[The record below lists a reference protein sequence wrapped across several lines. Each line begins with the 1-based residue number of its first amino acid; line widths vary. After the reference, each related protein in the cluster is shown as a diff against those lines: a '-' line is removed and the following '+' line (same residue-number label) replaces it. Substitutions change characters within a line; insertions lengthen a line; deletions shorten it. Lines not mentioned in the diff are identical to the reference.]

1 MPRVVEGSVTFDF
14 PNGFVVQK
22 LDDTT
27 FYKKHFQSFAQ
38 GSKAVD
44 FLAFDPKKSEL
55 WFLEVKDYRA
65 HRRIKTI
72 DLFDEIAQK
81 VLSSLA
87 CLLAMR
93 ANAVIPASYFRK
105 LLIRKMC
112 VTNCARKFVQL
123 ITKQNSRALYF
134 VETCRGK
141 HNKTQASKRREENFF
156 PSLLI
161 AIC

>member
-55 WFLEVKDYRA
+55 WF
-65 HRRIKTI
+65 
-72 DLFDEIAQK
+72 
-81 VLSSLA
+81 
-87 CLLAMR
+87 
-93 ANAVIPASYFRK
+93 
-105 LLIRKMC
+105 
-112 VTNCARKFVQL
+112 
-123 ITKQNSRALYF
+123 SR
-134 VETCRGK
+134 
-141 HNKTQASKRREENFF
+141 SK
-156 PSLLI
+156 I
-161 AIC
+161 IVHTDG